1 MTLAL
6 LITAAAGAW
15 ADSFSADAYTANAT
29 LNAVSVSTNQTV
41 TINKGVTV
49 TVNNGLTIQS
59 NATLTITGGGTL
71 VVNGATGDDGNDD
84 YGSNPTAG
92 GPGGAAI
99 TINGSAQLA
108 LSNAT
113 VIANGGQGG
122 QGGRGMNGADPFWA
136 ASGANG
142 NGFASFPTIEGA
154 VLSYSTNGT
163 DYAKYESGNTTL
175 YRYMKVEP
183 AVTINQDAETKQYEA
198 SFKMPQ
204 YDVTASYTLKRDMT
218 VDVSAELASRIRIRK
233 SGPAY
238 VAVNETEWLPVVT
251 DKLDGDNPVE
261 MINYTDYNRELEKQG
276 TTADEWSYAST
287 LSVGTFRWKI
297 TGKGNYTGTIYS
309 NEFQLYEGYEVEVP
323 AGEYI
328 TYYKDEALK
337 VEDAD
342 AKLYTITAVDETAAT
357 ATLSDAMTVTPANTP
372 LLVYNSSETDK
383 TFLLIP
389 TTDEADNVTAA
400 DEFKGTLEATQIAA
414 STTTQNN
421 YAFNGKAFVWVKND
435 IAIAANKA
443 WLEIGSGAAG
453 ARSVVLVFSDS
464 LTGVN
469 LTPDLSE
476 GEGAWYDLSGRKL
489 QGKPT
494 KSGVYINNGKKVTIK

>member
-1 MTLAL
+1 MDGVSSIEVYGFAPP
-6 LITAAAGAW
+6 AGPE
-15 ADSFSADAYTANAT
+15 
-29 LNAVSVSTNQTV
+29 V
-41 TINKGVTV
+41 TINEDK
-49 TVNNGLTIQS
+49 S
-59 NATLTITGGGTL
+59 
-71 VVNGATGDDGNDD
+71 
-84 YGSNPTAG
+84 
-92 GPGGAAI
+92 
-99 TINGSAQLA
+99 
-108 LSNAT
+108 
-113 VIANGGQGG
+113 
-122 QGGRGMNGADPFWA
+122 
-136 ASGANG
+136 
-142 NGFASFPTIEGA
+142 
-154 VLSYSTNGT
+154 
-163 DYAKYESGNTTL
+163 
-175 YRYMKVEP
+175 
-183 AVTINQDAETKQYEA
+183 EA

-204 YDVTASYTLKRDMT
+204 YDVTATYTLKRDMT

-323 AGEYI
+323 AGEYV

-469 LTPDLSE
+469 LTPALSD

-489 QGKPT
+489 QGKPA

>member
-1 MTLAL
+1 MKTISRYIMTLAL
-6 LITAAAGAW
+6 LITAATGAW
-15 ADSFSADAYTANAT
+15 AQTETLLTTITATGQTTYSESTAGVVTVSHDNDYFDNTFGWLWYEHAGSVTVEAKDGYTIT
-29 LNAVSVSTNQTV
+29 RCVFRQPYKTPFTVSTAPFKVDFIETSDPEMPELKQYLCQGYMDGVSSIEVYGFAPPAGPEV
-41 TINKGVTV
+41 TIN
-49 TVNNGLTIQS
+49 
-59 NATLTITGGGTL
+59 
-71 VVNGATGDDGNDD
+71 
-84 YGSNPTAG
+84 
-92 GPGGAAI
+92 
-99 TINGSAQLA
+99 
-108 LSNAT
+108 
-113 VIANGGQGG
+113 
-122 QGGRGMNGADPFWA
+122 
-136 ASGANG
+136 
-142 NGFASFPTIEGA
+142 E
-154 VLSYSTNGT
+154 
-163 DYAKYESGNTTL
+163 AKS
-175 YRYMKVEP
+175 
-183 AVTINQDAETKQYEA
+183 EA

-204 YDVTASYTLKRDMT
+204 YDVTATYTLKRDMT

-323 AGEYI
+323 AGEYV

-372 LLVYNSSETDK
+372 LLVYNSSEDTK
-383 TFLLIP
+383 NFLLIP

-469 LTPDLSE
+469 LTPALSE

>member
-1 MTLAL
+1 MTLLL

-15 ADSFSADAYTANAT
+15 AQTETLLTTITATGTGSYSETTTGVVTVTHDNDHFDGVYGWLWWSHAGSITVEAKEGYTIT
-29 LNAVSVSTNQTV
+29 RCVFRQPYKTPFTVSTAPFKVDFIETSDPEMPEFKQYLCQGYMDGVSSIEVYGFAPPAGPEV
-41 TINKGVTV
+41 TINEDK
-49 TVNNGLTIQS
+49 S
-59 NATLTITGGGTL
+59 
-71 VVNGATGDDGNDD
+71 
-84 YGSNPTAG
+84 
-92 GPGGAAI
+92 
-99 TINGSAQLA
+99 
-108 LSNAT
+108 
-113 VIANGGQGG
+113 
-122 QGGRGMNGADPFWA
+122 
-136 ASGANG
+136 
-142 NGFASFPTIEGA
+142 
-154 VLSYSTNGT
+154 
-163 DYAKYESGNTTL
+163 
-175 YRYMKVEP
+175 
-183 AVTINQDAETKQYEA
+183 EA

-204 YDVTASYTLKRDMT
+204 YDVTATYTLKRDMT

-323 AGEYI
+323 AGEYV

-372 LLVYNSSETDK
+372 LLVYNSSEDTK
-383 TFLLIP
+383 NFLLIP

-400 DEFKGTLEATQIAA
+400 EEFKGTLEATQIAA

-421 YAFNGKAFVWVKND
+421 YAFNGKAFVWMKND

-443 WLEIGSGAAG
+443 WLEIGSEAAG

-469 LTPDLSE
+469 LTPALSE